1 MEDKGAL
8 YGIMLGIFVS
18 CVVSGG
24 IFTWM
29 VLHDVDNK
37 INKQHA
43 QVISINQGLPWL
55 KKLSDGIVSHQD
67 KVYAENKV
75 GLDEAE
81 RKEFKHENPELF
93 AMPLEWFD
101 AVVATPELTTR
112 EIQWL
117 ITRAE
122 SEPYLSSDA
131 GLVWIKDVH
140 SVRLPQNLDGTSSR
154 LVGVEKL
161 KARLQGQAAEQ

>member
-1 MEDKGAL
+1 MKDRGAL
-8 YGIMLGIFVS
+8 YGIMLGLLIS
-18 CVVSGG
+18 YG
-24 IFTWM
+24 IIAWM
-29 VLHDVDNK
+29 VTTVLDND
-37 INKQHA
+37 IDREHA

-55 KKLSDGIVSHQD
+55 KKLSDGIVSHQN
-67 KVYAENKV
+67 KVYAENQV
-75 GLDEAE
+75 GLDEAK

-117 ITRAE
+117 IKRAE

-131 GLVWIKDVH
+131 ALVWVKDVH

-161 KARLQGQAAEQ
+161 KARLQSQTVQQ